1 MKSDPMGPELRPE
14 KERLILVDQGL
25 LVVEQ
30 RSRRGEKFEG
40 ERR

>member
-1 MKSDPMGPELRPE
+1 MKSDPMDLPAHTRKRKE
-14 KERLILVDQGL
+14 KMVDQGL